1 VHSCRPSDALT
12 VALLQPVPVP
22 ILIDRRLL
30 DLGGDVAPAAPPAS
44 T

>member
-1 VHSCRPSDALT
+1 LT

-30 DLGGDVAPAAPPAS
+30 ELDGDIAPLGAISS